1 MLVIDPRSRIS
12 VEEALKHPYV
22 NLWYDPSEVDGPPP
36 PNYDSS
42 VEQQDHSVEDWKLL
56 IYREI
61 VAYESVHDIY
71 GTGRVGR
78 GAGAD
83 NGADV
88 ENDDDDEDGDVEFT
102 DAVVDSSNP

>member
-1 MLVIDPRSRIS
+1 MLVIDPRARIS

-42 VEQQDHSVEDWKLL
+42 VEQQDHSVDDWKLL

-61 VAYESVHDIY
+61 MTYQRAHDIY
-71 GTGRVGR
+71 GNGCVPLM
-78 GAGAD
+78 GAGDENEHGSTEGLDGEGKHDEEVMMAD
-83 NGADV
+83 AEMG
-88 ENDDDDEDGDVEFT
+88 
-102 DAVVDSSNP
+102 